1 MNKIEPA
8 SPVTSNTHLLP
19 GISVVIPAYNYE
31 RLLKQ
36 AIDSALQ
43 QNYPLLEVIVV
54 DDGSTDNTGQLV
66 AELCRADNR
75 IRYIHQ
81 KNAGLP
87 AARNT
92 GIRAAKFD
100 YVGFLDADDQW
111 VAGFVQK

>member
-1 MNKIEPA
+1 MVSPSVNKIEP
-8 SPVTSNTHLLP
+8 TSDKLSNAHSML
-19 GISVVIPAYNYE
+19 GVSVVIPAYNYE
-31 RLLKQ
+31 RFLKQ

-43 QNYPLLEVIVV
+43 QDYPLLEVIVV
-54 DDGSTDNTGQLV
+54 DDGSTDNTAELV
-66 AELCRADNR
+66 AELCRADSR

-100 YVGFLDADDQW
+100 YV
-111 VAGFVQK
+111 